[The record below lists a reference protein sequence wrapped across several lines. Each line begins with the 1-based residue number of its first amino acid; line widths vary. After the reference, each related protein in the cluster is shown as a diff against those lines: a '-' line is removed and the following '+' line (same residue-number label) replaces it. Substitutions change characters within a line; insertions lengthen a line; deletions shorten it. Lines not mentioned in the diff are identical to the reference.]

1 MKCHIAPLLRLPKTN
16 RAGENTG
23 EHTLKCLQE
32 NQSST
37 LSAGMRFVDGRPCRD
52 RDTHQAAIHRRV
64 QKKTVAE
71 QSNMGNK
78 IEALCERDVPK
89 AGCDVVEMATAPPN
103 THIEPLRTC
112 PAARDIES

>member
-1 MKCHIAPLLRLPKTN
+1 M
-16 RAGENTG
+16 
-23 EHTLKCLQE
+23 
-32 NQSST
+32 SSRKPIKHVT
-37 LSAGMRFVDGRPCRD
+37 GMRFVDGRPCRD

-78 IEALCERDVPK
+78 NEALCTRDVPK
-89 AGCDVVEMATAPPN
+89 AGCDVVEMATAPPT

-112 PAARDIES
+112 LAARDIVAGLFRIGLGFF